1 MITDSVTLPPSPA
14 GPSSAPLAQE
24 LRPLLLEAVL
34 HYFRT
39 VSPSKILEIST
50 AFDGRS
56 GDKCSLLLSVR
67 VARGRAEE
75 NESSLYSLTLDVKEV
90 QC

>member
-1 MITDSVTLPPSPA
+1 MTTGTVTQPRSRE
-14 GPSSAPLAQE
+14 GHSSAPLAQE

-56 GDKCSLLLSVR
+56 AGKCSLLISVR

-75 NESSLYSLTLDVKEV
+75 NESTLYSLTLDVKEV